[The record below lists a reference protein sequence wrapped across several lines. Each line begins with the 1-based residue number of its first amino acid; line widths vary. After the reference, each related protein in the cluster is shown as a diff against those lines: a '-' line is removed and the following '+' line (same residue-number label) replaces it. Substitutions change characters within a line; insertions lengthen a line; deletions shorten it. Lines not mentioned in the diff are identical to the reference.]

1 MISLNHS
8 DTSLK
13 WAILLWRKKKVS
25 DALAREDEI
34 LNKMNAGRSNDLPK
48 LILALTSLK
57 STHLQPQI
65 SYALY
70 YKDISLSC

>member
-25 DALAREDEI
+25 DALTREDEI
-34 LNKMNAGRSNDLPK
+34 LNKMNVGRSND
-48 LILALTSLK
+48 
-57 STHLQPQI
+57 
-65 SYALY
+65 
-70 YKDISLSC
+70 

>member
-1 MISLNHS
+1 MISLNRS

-34 LNKMNAGRSNDLPK
+34 LNKMNAGRSND
-48 LILALTSLK
+48 
-57 STHLQPQI
+57 
-65 SYALY
+65 
-70 YKDISLSC
+70 

>member
-34 LNKMNAGRSNDLPK
+34 LNKMNAGRSNDKPK

-57 STHLQPQI
+57 STH
-65 SYALY
+65 
-70 YKDISLSC
+70 